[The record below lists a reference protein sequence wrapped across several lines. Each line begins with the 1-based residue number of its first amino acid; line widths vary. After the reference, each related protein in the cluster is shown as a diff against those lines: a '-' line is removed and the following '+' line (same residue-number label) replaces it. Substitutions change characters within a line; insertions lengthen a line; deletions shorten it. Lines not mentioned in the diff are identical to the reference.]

1 MSSPFVIGKPG
12 AGLLDASWASSAGAA
27 QKGHDGELRTAVL
40 LDSEAVTVQ
49 GPTVIHDVC
58 IPLPN
63 VKANIDHLI
72 ISGNTVTIIDSKVW
86 KPGRYW
92 TLFGVTRRG
101 MEKFQH
107 ADKSTMV
114 MARDALEKLAQENNI
129 SIEFSEPLL
138 VIWSSR
144 KYPKMS
150 VRLLKPKGASPL
162 TGAAFTKKLSRLFGS
177 QQADPALVNLL
188 LPLVTDT
195 TIAAISVS
203 RSEPAASFTSEEVFE
218 VPDRPIVYS
227 SHWDDE
233 PEDTL

>member
-1 MSSPFVIGKPG
+1 MSIPFIIGRPG

-27 QKGHDGELRTAVL
+27 QKGHEGEVRTAAL
-40 LDSEAVTVQ
+40 LDREAEAVQ
-49 GPTVIHDVC
+49 GPTVVHDVR

-92 TLFGVTRRG
+92 TMFGSTRRG
-101 MEKFQH
+101 MEKFPH

-114 MARDALEKLAQENNI
+114 MARDALKNLAEQNKV
-129 SIEFSEPLL
+129 SIDFKESLL

-150 VRLLKPKGASPL
+150 VRFLKPQGATPIS
-162 TGAAFTKKLSRLFGS
+162 GAVFTKRLSRLFDS
-177 QQADPALVNLL
+177 QPADSALVSLL
-188 LPLVTDT
+188 LPLVADT
-195 TIAAISVS
+195 TINTVHVT
-203 RSEPAASFTSEEVFE
+203 RSEPAVSYTAEEVFA
-218 VPDRPIVYS
+218 VPDRPAVYS